1 MTSIRRPRLPLDQE
15 SSSPTFNSFPLERR
29 LRRGDPSVRI
39 MTDVVRYVRGDVK
52 RTYDQFQ
59 AADSLTGLDNR
70 LPPRYGVALAGTPG
84 TVVAHA
90 VAGDGYISDLDT
102 TTPFFVCRARFGGTQ
117 DPNLILR
124 RIIAKLHPANGGAKN
139 VDRWRCELWI
149 ATEVNTTVLPGPLAL
164 SRIAEPV
171 DVTAGPS
178 EADVTFD
185 FQTQDVRPIAYG
197 PPGGNAGESAPL
209 LYIFIKALKTDNSEA
224 TNVGWRRDSTSGSVT
239 QNGVT
244 IQARHL
250 DLEQNNYYSD
260 TSSGPDGTPI
270 ITIDAQTS
278 MAESTIAFTGAGNKI
293 DLGGVPASAAD
304 VVFVVEGE
312 RPVGTKI
319 TAKARVLGTDPWVE
333 VKNGQSAADVGL
345 AASQTYQAQGT
356 LTPTAAGDATP
367 ILTDLGAQE
376 LQRTDF
382 SHVAHVTGGG
392 WGFDPVTL
400 KSMIAEVTITAIQQ
414 GERRFRDA
422 VTQVFATTYPGDL
435 WFRVSVGADDLAR
448 HLWYHLDDFYPDHQE
463 GKGGALVI
471 RAVSLLGMLET
482 EHAALPK
489 FDPVLNKREALAY
502 ANKTL
507 KYVWDDLLR
516 NQLGLSEDRIG
527 AEVEAAGALDILT
540 KTIKDSNV
548 KTELD
553 AVACRAGGAAQSFQG
568 KIAFADVHG
577 ARGVDAV
584 FGIED
589 IIQETVTPG
598 YSQAVPVFYGDYDYD
613 LSTGTFR
620 KQHRG
625 FNALAISTLGTR
637 AFDAVAYLDEEVA
650 KGIPAGPGGSEA
662 QYVEPLVKRQIE
674 TLGTG
679 MITVRFRSIRAH
691 PELWPGNRV
700 AVRVDR
706 LVARNPLN
714 GAAIRGYVW
723 VSGVISRRHDLLGT
737 DFNIWVLRY
746 SDILGSAEAVT
757 IDPDLLPSFTG
768 ASYTTEAGPGAGAI
782 AAYNYRNLAQS
793 LPNGLWRTALYDD
806 GTFKLQK
813 NTAVAGDFS
822 SLSDYL
828 TVSAAGLVAL
838 LAGATISGNE
848 LKAEA
853 GVRSEAA
860 APYYSWRETDQT
872 LPLGLWRARLQGN
885 AFLIERNT
893 AAGGDFSSLT
903 TPFQINASDQV
914 TLSALLTA
922 QAGLAVSGGSISA
935 PGIAATVGALKAT
948 SIGASEAVRVEGS
961 TLPSGPAGVGV
972 EILESGGDGIIQS
985 YNRTTAAYSP
995 LYLYGNNIFIL
1006 PQGGSASFG
1015 SSAVSMGALTATGV
1029 LVTGTNPEFDMT
1041 RTGSAVDEKNW
1052 DTVLAATTINFR
1064 AVNDANTAANIW
1076 LTVTRSGYGI
1086 SSASF
1091 GSVPVSMGALTATT
1105 VTGTG
1110 LFQTTV
1116 TTQQLSLRY
1125 DASNH
1130 LAVTVG
1136 IDGAVTYN
1144 ATGSGALH
1152 TFSDDVTIG
1161 SLGRFDS
1168 TDTPTDLQLLV
1179 YHSSLAKWQAES
1191 IQFLYQAG
1199 DTAVGLLADNTSVAY
1214 ISYDP
1219 GAGADSPVGAPP
1231 APVLALA
1238 QEHKAITV
1246 VAYSGADTPNRLYH
1260 DGSTYPADFRYC
1272 LYEYSLNGVDWSA
1285 LATASSDR
1293 VVHGRLT
1300 AGTTYYYR
1308 AKARDRAGND
1318 SAYSSTVSVAAVAN
1332 SKLTAFGSMV
1342 ANEGAFANLAA
1353 LSANIGIAATGQI
1366 RETMSSPASVINF
1379 GGVGGIPSTAISVIN
1394 FENTAIPTGS
1404 KMILDFYRRL
1414 ITVKDQQGTPQTR
1427 VEIGD
1432 IDAGGGSDWGI
1443 KLKGSSGAE
1452 VFRSYGAVDRILIK
1466 ELRVGTITSDQGY
1479 VGLGSTGNPTI
1490 DFIRAS
1496 GVTGGAIRSTA
1507 ANSLEVLN
1515 ADLSIT
1521 KLIATDYHTITIG
1534 TSFTESATPKALLAR
1549 TASTAASGAVIGGVF
1564 ETRTT
1569 VATTGSMQG
1578 VEGIARASHGS
1589 GTVALLIGVPGN
1601 VFLDTAGGTT
1611 TWARAIQG
1619 GGSLTAGTVQNYA
1632 SIYAANTASGASV
1645 TTAYGVYVDSIT
1657 VATTNYAIYTA
1668 GSTNSRLGNLE
1679 VYNSSAFGG
1688 SGLRALTTNYAIEL
1702 LSGHSTDW
1710 AALKGYSFG
1719 GSDDNP
1725 TLGIFFETNV
1735 SVMSSPTLRFYFRH
1749 DGNAYADVA
1758 WLTFSPKSPKD
1769 ELAMSARDWLSWAAE
1784 DARKP
1789 LKPYEGLPDSTHRE
1803 VRRLASLRGVTY
1815 AEAANQEVANYA
1827 KDPAKIA
1834 IGTARWALAVMDML
1848 ERAATFDEF
1857 KTMVLVA

>member
-1 MTSIRRPRLPLDQE
+1 MPSLLKPRLRPEIGNITLPDGSTTTQG
-15 SSSPTFNSFPLERR
+15 FRLARR
-29 LRRGDPSVRI
+29 LRRADPSTRLMI
-39 MTDVVRYVRGDVK
+39 EAHEVVSGDLK
-52 RTYDQFQ
+52 QRADQWN
-59 AADSLTGLDNR
+59 AADSLTGLRVRADQG
-70 LPPRYGVALAGTPG
+70 LELADAST
-84 TVVAHA
+84 TVITNTLQ
-90 VAGDGYISDLDT
+90 DGYITDLNTTSPFIVCRVEWGDGLDT
-102 TTPFFVCRARFGGTQ
+102 FFQ
-117 DPNLILR
+117 LR
-124 RIIAKLHPANGGAKN
+124 RVTVFLDPANGGAKN
-139 VDRWRCELWI
+139 VATWRCTLMAAIRVYAGATPLIELVPM
-149 ATEVNTTVLPGPLAL
+149 AA
-164 SRIAEPV
+164 AV
-171 DVTAGPS
+171 DVAAGVS
-178 EADVTFD
+178 AAEVTFN
-185 FQTQDVRPIAYG
+185 FLEHIIRPKAVG
-197 PPGGNAGESAPL
+197 APGDGGTTLPRATM
-209 LYIFIKALKTDNSEA
+209 YVFISALKSDGSPA
-224 TNVGWRRDSTSGSVT
+224 TNVGWQRDSAQSLKTTSGT
-239 QNGVT
+239 T
-244 IQARHL
+244 IQAREL
-250 DLEQNNYYSD
+250 TLQGIGVY
-260 TSSGPDGTPI
+260 GGTYADADSAANGVPY
-270 ITIDAQTS
+270 ITIDKGGGY
-278 MAESTIAFTGAGNKI
+278 IAATVSFTGANKP
-293 DLGGVPASAAD
+293 DLGAVPASAS
-304 VVFVVEGE
+304 VVEFTVQGE
-312 RPVGTKI
+312 VPVGATI
-319 TAKARVLGTDPWVE
+319 TGQARVGGADAWVTFRDGQTATDI
-333 VKNGQSAADVGL
+333 GL
-345 AASQTYQAQGT
+345 AASQTYQMRAT
-356 LTPTAAGDATP
+356 LTPPASGDVTP
-367 ILTDLGAQE
+367 ILVTLGVREVTRTDL
-376 LQRTDF
+376 
-382 SHVAHVTGGG
+382 SHIATAEGGG
-392 WGFDPVTL
+392 WGFDPPTL
-400 KSMIAEVTITAIQQ
+400 KGSIPEVTITAIQD
-414 GERRFRDA
+414 GERDFRD
-422 VTQVFATTYPGDL
+422 TITTLLSGTHIGDF
-435 WFRVSVGADDLAR
+435 WFRIFVGSDDTPRDA
-448 HLWYHLDDFYPDHQE
+448 WYPIDDFYPDHVE
-463 GKGGALVI
+463 GRGGAMVI
-471 RAVSLLGMLET
+471 RAVNVLGILR
-482 EHAALPK
+482 AVLPK
-489 FDPVLNKREALAY
+489 YDVATEAREVLSY
-502 ANKTL
+502 ANQTL
-507 KYVWDDLLR
+507 KAAFNDVQAG
-516 NQLGLSEDRIG
+516 QLAVPGRHIG
-527 AEVEAAGALDILT
+527 AQIEDTTTLVT
-540 KTIKDSNV
+540 KRIEDSDG
-548 KTELD
+548 KIELD
-553 AVACRAGGAAQSFQG
+553 SLAFLAGGTVLGRQG
-568 KIAFADVHG
+568 RMDFVDVHG
-577 ARGVDAV
+577 EKGVAAI
-584 FGIED
+584 FGVED
-589 IIQETVTPG
+589 IAQETVTPG
-598 YSQAVPVFYGDYDYD
+598 WSQRVPEYFVDWGYDPD
-613 LSTGTFR
+613 TREWDG
-620 KQHRG
+620 QHRG
-625 FNALAISTLGTR
+625 FNSLAYTKLGRT
-637 AFDAVAYLDEEVA
+637 FMDPPTFLDEEIA
-650 KGIPAGPGGSEA
+650 KWIPTQALA
-662 QYVEPLVKRQIE
+662 QTVTKRQIE

-679 MITVRFRSIRAH
+679 MITVSFRTQYPH
-691 PELWPGNRV
+691 PELWPGDLV
-700 AVRVDR
+700 AVRTDR
-706 LVARNPLN
+706 LVARSPTDDRE
-714 GAAIRGYVW
+714 IKGYLW
-723 VSGVISRRHDLLGT
+723 VLGVISQRADLWGT
-737 DFNIWVLRY
+737 RFTVWVRKY
-746 SDILGSAEAVT
+746 SDIIATSNAVT
-757 IDPDLLPSFTG
+757 VEATPDPIFTG
-768 ASYTTEAGPGAGAI
+768 ASYTTEAGPAPGSV
-782 AAYNYRNLAQS
+782 AAYAYRNTVQS

-806 GTFKLQK
+806 DVWHLQK

-828 TVSAAGLVAL
+828 TISAAGLVAL
-838 LAGATISGNE
+838 RAGATISGNE

-885 AFLIERNT
+885 VFLIERNT

-914 TLSALLTA
+914 MLSALLTA
-922 QAGLAVSGGSISA
+922 QAGLTVSGGSISA
-935 PGIAATVGALKAT
+935 SGIAATVGALTASGVAASSTEAVSAGELHGVLLRLTPAT
-948 SIGASEAVRVEGS
+948 GSAVPIDARSSGAS
-961 TLPSGPAGVGV
+961 AGIVV
-972 EILESGGDGIIQS
+972 FQS
-985 YNRTTAAYSP
+985 MHNDYS
-995 LYLYGNNIFIL
+995 NIVQL
-1006 PQGGSASFG
+1006 LSLSPGAASFG
-1015 SSAVSMGALTATGV
+1015 SIPVSMGALTATGV

-1702 LSGHSTDW
+1702 LSGHSADW